1 MGRRQSKGE
10 RSRAETDTNNRTN
23 PVRKVR
29 ANSVGLGRVP
39 FSGRVLVLVSLGLNL
54 AATLLLSAS
63 HLAEA
68 TTFLPVIAWVVLAGL
83 SWYARFPAGA
93 VATRSQVG

>member
-1 MGRRQSKGE
+1 MAQSKVVVANVGIANVE
-10 RSRAETDTNNRTN
+10 PMQSTNRGD
-23 PVRKVR
+23 
-29 ANSVGLGRVP
+29 SC
-39 FSGRVLVLVSLGLNL
+39 L